1 MKKRTFAAVIVLAIC
16 AGIVLANLDTLRMML
31 PTRFSDTELI
41 YAQDGVT
48 RYYYHTLSEDAQIAY
63 TLILNAV
70 DAHPEEIEIPP
81 LDDEAFSAMFQ
92 ALSYDNPSLLCM
104 ENESHIVMRG
114 AKAYFVPQYVTD
126 AETCRAETE
135 ALLSEAR
142 EVVAQTSG
150 SASDYD
156 KELFFHD
163 YICRNT
169 EYVTDDATV
178 GYTAYDALLSG
189 RAVCEGYSRAL
200 QLLLDMVG
208 IPNYLVTGVGVDD
221 SGDREGHM
229 WNIVTIG
236 GANYHVDATWDDLD
250 AEEIH
255 HYAHTYFNVT
265 DAYISVNH
273 EEIAPAENNCNAVA
287 ANYYVQNGM
296 EFSAYDD
303 ACLQTMARAAAQSIQ
318 DETYTIEARFT
329 NQQAYSEAVA
339 DLAENQAIYEV
350 LYLADRR
357 LAGRVDEVVYVRSD
371 VTRTLQFAFDE

>member
-1 MKKRTFAAVIVLAIC
+1 MKRRALAALIVLALC

-31 PTRFSDTELI
+31 PTRFSNTELV
-41 YAQDGVT
+41 YAQDGVS

-81 LDDEAFSAMFQ
+81 LDDTEFSAMFQ

-126 AETCRAETE
+126 AATCRRQTDD
-135 ALLSEAR
+135 LLEKAR
-142 EVVAQTSG
+142 EIVAQADSLPD
-150 SASDYD
+150 AYD
-156 KELFFHD
+156 QELYFHD
-163 YICRNT
+163 YICQNT
-169 EYVTDDATV
+169 TYLTQEDD
-178 GYTAYDALLSG
+178 GYTAYNALVEG

-208 IPNYLVTGVGVDD
+208 VPNYLATGVGVDD
-221 SGDREGHM
+221 NGSREGHM

-236 GANYHVDATWDDLD
+236 GSNYHVDATWDDLD
-250 AEEIH
+250 AEDIH

-265 DAYISVNH
+265 DDYIGVNH

-296 EFSAYDD
+296 CFSAYDD
-303 ACLQTMARAAAQSIQ
+303 ACLQDMADAAAQSIQ
-318 DETYTIEARFT
+318 DGTYTIEVWFT
-329 NQQAYSEAVA
+329 NEQAYLEAAA
-339 DLAENQAIYEV
+339 DLTENQAVYEV

-357 LAGRVDEVVYVRSD
+357 VAEQVDEVVYVRSD
-371 VTRTLQFAFDE
+371 VTRTLQFAFE

>member
-1 MKKRTFAAVIVLAIC
+1 MKRRAFATLIVLALC

-31 PTRFSDTELI
+31 PTRFSNTELV
-41 YAQDGVT
+41 YAQDGVS

-70 DAHPEEIEIPP
+70 EAHPEEIEIPP

-126 AETCRAETE
+126 AATCRRLTDD
-135 ALLSEAR
+135 LLEKAR
-142 EVVAQTSG
+142 EIVAQADSLPD
-150 SASDYD
+150 AYD
-156 KELFFHD
+156 QELYFHD
-163 YICRNT
+163 YICQNT
-169 EYVTDDATV
+169 TYLTQEDD
-178 GYTAYDALLSG
+178 GYTAYNALLSG

-221 SGDREGHM
+221 SGSREGHM

-236 GANYHVDATWDDLD
+236 GSNYHVDATWDDLD
-250 AEEIH
+250 AEDIH

-265 DAYISVNH
+265 DAYIGVNH

-296 EFSAYDD
+296 CFSAYDD
-303 ACLQTMARAAAQSIQ
+303 ACLQDMADAAAQSIQ
-318 DETYTIEARFT
+318 DGTYTIEVWFT
-329 NQQAYSEAVA
+329 NEQAYLEAAA
-339 DLAENQAIYEV
+339 DLTENQAVYEV

-357 LAGRVDEVVYVRSD
+357 LAGRADEVVYVRSD

>member
-1 MKKRTFAAVIVLAIC
+1 MKRRALAALIVLVLC

-31 PTRFSDTELI
+31 PTRFSNTELV
-41 YAQDGVT
+41 YAQDGVS

-81 LDDEAFSAMFQ
+81 LDDTEFSTMFQ

-126 AETCRAETE
+126 AATCRRQTDG
-135 ALLSEAR
+135 LLEKAR
-142 EVVAQTSG
+142 EIVAQADSLPD
-150 SASDYD
+150 AYD
-156 KELFFHD
+156 QELYFHD
-163 YICRNT
+163 YICQNT
-169 EYVTDDATV
+169 TYLTQEDD
-178 GYTAYDALLSG
+178 GYTAYNALVEG

-208 IPNYLVTGVGVDD
+208 VPNYLATGVGVDD
-221 SGDREGHM
+221 NGSREGHM
-229 WNIVTIG
+229 WNIVTIDG
-236 GANYHVDATWDDLD
+236 SNYHVDATWDDLD
-250 AEEIH
+250 AEDIH

-265 DAYISVNH
+265 DDYIGVNH

-296 EFSAYDD
+296 CFSAYDD
-303 ACLQTMARAAAQSIQ
+303 ACLQDMADAAAQSIQ
-318 DETYTIEARFT
+318 DGTYTIEVWFT
-329 NQQAYSEAVA
+329 NEQAYLEAAA
-339 DLAENQAIYEV
+339 DLTENQAVYEV

-357 LAGRVDEVVYVRSD
+357 VAEQVDEVVYVRSD
-371 VTRTLQFAFDE
+371 VTRTLQFAFE

>member
-1 MKKRTFAAVIVLAIC
+1 MKRRAFAALIVLALC

-31 PTRFSDTELI
+31 PTRFSNTELV
-41 YAQDGVT
+41 YAQDGVS

-70 DAHPEEIEIPP
+70 EAHPEEIEIPP

-126 AETCRAETE
+126 AETCRRQTDD
-135 ALLSEAR
+135 LLEKAR
-142 EVVAQTSG
+142 EIVAQADSLPD
-150 SASDYD
+150 AYD
-156 KELFFHD
+156 QELYFHD
-163 YICRNT
+163 YICQNT
-169 EYVTDDATV
+169 TYLTQEDD
-178 GYTAYDALLSG
+178 GYTTYNALVEG

-208 IPNYLVTGVGVDD
+208 IPNYLATGVGVDD
-221 SGDREGHM
+221 SGSREGHM
-229 WNIVTIG
+229 WNIVTIDG
-236 GANYHVDATWDDLD
+236 SNYHVDATWDDLD
-250 AEEIH
+250 AEDIH

-265 DAYISVNH
+265 DDYIGVNH

-296 EFSAYDD
+296 CFSAYDD
-303 ACLQTMARAAAQSIQ
+303 ACLQDMADAAAQSIQ
-318 DETYTIEARFT
+318 DGTYTIEVWFT
-329 NQQAYSEAVA
+329 NEQAYLEAAA
-339 DLAENQAIYEV
+339 DLTENQAVYEV

-357 LAGRVDEVVYVRSD
+357 VAEQVDEVVYVRSD
-371 VTRTLQFAFDE
+371 VTRTLQFAFE

>member
-1 MKKRTFAAVIVLAIC
+1 MKKRTFAALIVLALC

-31 PTRFSDTELI
+31 PTRFSNTELV
-41 YAQDGVT
+41 YAQDGVS

-70 DAHPEEIEIPP
+70 EAHPEEIEIPP

-126 AETCRAETE
+126 AETCRRQTDD
-135 ALLSEAR
+135 LLEKAR
-142 EVVAQTSG
+142 EIVAQADSLPD
-150 SASDYD
+150 AYD
-156 KELFFHD
+156 QELYFHD
-163 YICRNT
+163 YICQNT
-169 EYVTDDATV
+169 TYLTQEDD
-178 GYTAYDALLSG
+178 GYTTYNALVEG

-208 IPNYLVTGVGVDD
+208 IPNYLATGVGVDD
-221 SGDREGHM
+221 SGSREGHM
-229 WNIVTIG
+229 WNIVTIDG
-236 GANYHVDATWDDLD
+236 SNYHVDATWDDLD
-250 AEEIH
+250 AEDIH

-265 DAYISVNH
+265 DDYIGVNH

-296 EFSAYDD
+296 CFSAYDD
-303 ACLQTMARAAAQSIQ
+303 ACLQDMADAAAQSIQ
-318 DETYTIEARFT
+318 DGTYTIEVWFT
-329 NQQAYSEAVA
+329 NEQAYLEAAV
-339 DLAENQAIYEV
+339 DLTENQAVYEV

-357 LAGRVDEVVYVRSD
+357 VAEQVDEVVYVRSD
-371 VTRTLQFAFDE
+371 VTRTLQFAFE

>member
-1 MKKRTFAAVIVLAIC
+1 MKRRAFAALIVLALS

-70 DAHPEEIEIPP
+70 EAHPEEIEIPP

-126 AETCRAETE
+126 AETCRRQTDD
-135 ALLSEAR
+135 LLEKAR
-142 EVVAQTSG
+142 EIVAQADSLPD
-150 SASDYD
+150 AYD
-156 KELFFHD
+156 QELYFHD
-163 YICRNT
+163 YICQNT
-169 EYVTDDATV
+169 TYLTQEDD
-178 GYTAYDALLSG
+178 GYTAYNALVEG

-208 IPNYLVTGVGVDD
+208 IPNYLATGVGVDD
-221 SGDREGHM
+221 SGSREGHM

-236 GANYHVDATWDDLD
+236 GSNYHVDATWDDL
-250 AEEIH
+250 EIGR
-255 HYAHTYFNVT
+255 AHV
-265 DAYISVNH
+265 
-273 EEIAPAENNCNAVA
+273 
-287 ANYYVQNGM
+287 
-296 EFSAYDD
+296 
-303 ACLQTMARAAAQSIQ
+303 
-318 DETYTIEARFT
+318 
-329 NQQAYSEAVA
+329 
-339 DLAENQAIYEV
+339 
-350 LYLADRR
+350 
-357 LAGRVDEVVYVRSD
+357 
-371 VTRTLQFAFDE
+371 

>member
-70 DAHPEEIEIPP
+70 EAHPEEIEIPP

-126 AETCRAETE
+126 AATCRRQTDD
-135 ALLSEAR
+135 LLEKAR
-142 EVVAQTSG
+142 EIVAQADSLPD
-150 SASDYD
+150 AYD
-156 KELFFHD
+156 QELYFHD
-163 YICRNT
+163 YICQNT
-169 EYVTDDATV
+169 TYLTQEDD
-178 GYTAYDALLSG
+178 GYTAYNALVEG

-200 QLLLDMVG
+200 QLFLDMVG
-208 IPNYLVTGVGVDD
+208 IPNYLATGVGVDD
-221 SGDREGHM
+221 SGSREGHM
-229 WNIVTIG
+229 WNIVTIDG
-236 GANYHVDATWDDLD
+236 SNYHVDATWDDLD
-250 AEEIH
+250 AEDIH

-265 DAYISVNH
+265 DDYIGVNH

-296 EFSAYDD
+296 CFSAYDD
-303 ACLQTMARAAAQSIQ
+303 ACLQDMADAAAQSIQ
-318 DETYTIEARFT
+318 DGTYTIEVWFT
-329 NQQAYSEAVA
+329 NEQAYLEAAA

>member
-70 DAHPEEIEIPP
+70 EAHPEEIEIPP

-126 AETCRAETE
+126 AETCRRQTDD
-135 ALLSEAR
+135 LLEKAR
-142 EVVAQTSG
+142 EIVAQADSLPD
-150 SASDYD
+150 AYD
-156 KELFFHD
+156 QELYFHD
-163 YICRNT
+163 YICQNT
-169 EYVTDDATV
+169 TYLTQEDD
-178 GYTAYDALLSG
+178 GYTAYNALVEG

-208 IPNYLVTGVGVDD
+208 VPNYLATGVGVDD
-221 SGDREGHM
+221 NGSREGHM

-236 GANYHVDATWDDLD
+236 GSNYHVDASWDDLD
-250 AEEIH
+250 AEDIH

-265 DAYISVNH
+265 DDYIGVNH

-296 EFSAYDD
+296 CFSAYDD
-303 ACLQTMARAAAQSIQ
+303 ACLQDMADAAAQSIQ
-318 DETYTIEARFT
+318 DGTYTIEVWFT
-329 NQQAYSEAVA
+329 NEQAYLEAAA
-339 DLAENQAIYEV
+339 DLTENQAVYEV

-357 LAGRVDEVVYVRSD
+357 VAEQVDEVVYVRSD
-371 VTRTLQFAFDE
+371 VTRTLQFAFE

>member
-1 MKKRTFAAVIVLAIC
+1 MKRRAFAALIVLALC

-31 PTRFSDTELI
+31 PTRFSNTELV
-41 YAQDGVT
+41 YAQDGVS

-81 LDDEAFSAMFQ
+81 LDDTEFSAMFQ

-126 AETCRAETE
+126 TATCRRQTDD
-135 ALLSEAR
+135 LLEKAR
-142 EVVAQTSG
+142 EIVAQADSLPD
-150 SASDYD
+150 AYD
-156 KELFFHD
+156 QELYFHD
-163 YICRNT
+163 SICQNT
-169 EYVTDDATV
+169 TYLTQEDD
-178 GYTAYDALLSG
+178 GYTAYNALVEG

-208 IPNYLVTGVGVDD
+208 IPNYLATGVGVDD
-221 SGDREGHM
+221 NGSREGHM
-229 WNIVTIG
+229 WNIVTIDG
-236 GANYHVDATWDDLD
+236 SNYHVDATWDDLD
-250 AEEIH
+250 AEDIH

-265 DAYISVNH
+265 DDYIGVNH

-296 EFSAYDD
+296 CFSAYDD
-303 ACLQTMARAAAQSIQ
+303 ACLQDMADAAAQSIQ
-318 DETYTIEARFT
+318 DGTYTIEVWFT
-329 NQQAYSEAVA
+329 NEQAYLEAAA
-339 DLAENQAIYEV
+339 DLTENQAVYEV

-357 LAGRVDEVVYVRSD
+357 VAEQVDEVVYVRSD
-371 VTRTLQFAFDE
+371 VTRTLQFAFE

>member
-1 MKKRTFAAVIVLAIC
+1 MKRRAFAALIVLALC

-31 PTRFSDTELI
+31 PTRFSNTELV
-41 YAQDGVT
+41 YAQDGVS

-81 LDDEAFSAMFQ
+81 LDDTEFSAMFQ

-126 AETCRAETE
+126 AATCRRQTDD
-135 ALLSEAR
+135 LLEKAR
-142 EVVAQTSG
+142 EIVAQADSLPD
-150 SASDYD
+150 AYD
-156 KELFFHD
+156 QELYFHD
-163 YICRNT
+163 YICQNT
-169 EYVTDDATV
+169 TYLTQEDD
-178 GYTAYDALLSG
+178 GYTAYNALVEG

-208 IPNYLVTGVGVDD
+208 IPNYLATGVGVDD
-221 SGDREGHM
+221 SGSREGHM
-229 WNIVTIG
+229 WNIVTIDG
-236 GANYHVDATWDDLD
+236 SNYHVDATWDDLD
-250 AEEIH
+250 AEDIH

-265 DAYISVNH
+265 DDYIGVNH

-296 EFSAYDD
+296 CFSAYDD
-303 ACLQTMARAAAQSIQ
+303 ACLQDMADAAAQSIQ
-318 DETYTIEARFT
+318 DGTYTIEVWFT
-329 NQQAYSEAVA
+329 NEQAYLEAAA
-339 DLAENQAIYEV
+339 DLTENQAVYEV

-357 LAGRVDEVVYVRSD
+357 VAEQVDEVVYVRSD
-371 VTRTLQFAFDE
+371 VTRTLQFAFE

>member
-1 MKKRTFAAVIVLAIC
+1 MKRRAFAALIVLALC

-70 DAHPEEIEIPP
+70 EAHPEEIEIPP

-126 AETCRAETE
+126 AATCRRLTDD
-135 ALLSEAR
+135 LLEKAR
-142 EVVAQTSG
+142 EIVAQADSLPD
-150 SASDYD
+150 AYD
-156 KELFFHD
+156 QELYFHD
-163 YICRNT
+163 YICQNT
-169 EYVTDDATV
+169 TYLTQEDD
-178 GYTAYDALLSG
+178 GYTAYNALLSG

-265 DAYISVNH
+265 DAYIGVNH

-296 EFSAYDD
+296 CFSAYDD
-303 ACLQTMARAAAQSIQ
+303 ACLQDMADAAAQSIQ
-318 DETYTIEARFT
+318 DGTYTIEVWFT
-329 NQQAYSEAVA
+329 NEQAYLEAAA

-357 LAGRVDEVVYVRSD
+357 LAGRADEVVYVRSD

>member
-1 MKKRTFAAVIVLAIC
+1 MKKRAFAALIVLALS

-70 DAHPEEIEIPP
+70 EAHPEEIEIPP

-126 AETCRAETE
+126 AETCRRQTDD
-135 ALLSEAR
+135 LLEKAR
-142 EVVAQTSG
+142 EIVAQADSLPD
-150 SASDYD
+150 AYD
-156 KELFFHD
+156 QELYFHD
-163 YICRNT
+163 YICQNT
-169 EYVTDDATV
+169 TYLTQEDD
-178 GYTAYDALLSG
+178 GYTAYNALVEG

-208 IPNYLVTGVGVDD
+208 IPNYLATGVGVDD
-221 SGDREGHM
+221 SGSREGHM

-236 GANYHVDATWDDLD
+236 GSNYHVDATWDDLD
-250 AEEIH
+250 AEDIH

-265 DAYISVNH
+265 DDYIGVNH

-296 EFSAYDD
+296 CFSAYDD
-303 ACLQTMARAAAQSIQ
+303 ACLQDMADAAAQSIQ
-318 DETYTIEARFT
+318 DGTYTIEVWFT
-329 NQQAYSEAVA
+329 NEQAYLEAAA
-339 DLAENQAIYEV
+339 DLTENQAVYEV

-357 LAGRVDEVVYVRSD
+357 VAEQVDEVVYVRSD
-371 VTRTLQFAFDE
+371 VTRTLQFAFE

>member
-70 DAHPEEIEIPP
+70 EAHPEEIEIPP

-126 AETCRAETE
+126 AATCRRQTDD
-135 ALLSEAR
+135 LLEKAR
-142 EVVAQTSG
+142 EIVVQADSLPD
-150 SASDYD
+150 AYD
-156 KELFFHD
+156 QELYFHD
-163 YICRNT
+163 YICQNT
-169 EYVTDDATV
+169 TYLTQEDD
-178 GYTAYDALLSG
+178 GYTAYNALVEG

-221 SGDREGHM
+221 SGSREGHM
-229 WNIVTIG
+229 WNIVTIDG
-236 GANYHVDATWDDLD
+236 SNYHVDATWDDLD
-250 AEEIH
+250 AEDIP

-265 DAYISVNH
+265 DDYIGVNH

-296 EFSAYDD
+296 CFSAYDD
-303 ACLQTMARAAAQSIQ
+303 ACLQDMADAAAQSIQ
-318 DETYTIEARFT
+318 DGTYTIEVWFT
-329 NQQAYSEAVA
+329 NEQAYLEAAA
-339 DLAENQAIYEV
+339 DLTENQAVYEV
-350 LYLADRR
+350 LYRADRR
-357 LAGRVDEVVYVRSD
+357 VAEQVDEVVYVRSD
-371 VTRTLQFAFDE
+371 VTRTLQFAFE

>member
-1 MKKRTFAAVIVLAIC
+1 MKRRAFAALIVLALC

-31 PTRFSDTELI
+31 PTRFSNTELV
-41 YAQDGVT
+41 YAQDGVS

-81 LDDEAFSAMFQ
+81 LDDTEFSAMFQ

-126 AETCRAETE
+126 TATCRRQTDD
-135 ALLSEAR
+135 LLEKAR
-142 EVVAQTSG
+142 EIVAQADSLPD
-150 SASDYD
+150 AYD
-156 KELFFHD
+156 QELYFHD
-163 YICRNT
+163 SICQNT
-169 EYVTDDATV
+169 TYLTQEDD
-178 GYTAYDALLSG
+178 GYTAYNALVEG

-208 IPNYLVTGVGVDD
+208 LPNYLATGVGVDD
-221 SGDREGHM
+221 SGSREGHM
-229 WNIVTIG
+229 WNIVTIDG
-236 GANYHVDATWDDLD
+236 SNYHVDATWDDLD
-250 AEEIH
+250 AEDIH

-265 DAYISVNH
+265 DDYIGVNH

-296 EFSAYDD
+296 CFSAYDD
-303 ACLQTMARAAAQSIQ
+303 ACLQDMADAAAQSIQ
-318 DETYTIEARFT
+318 DGTYTIEVWFT
-329 NQQAYSEAVA
+329 NEQAYLEAAA
-339 DLAENQAIYEV
+339 DLTENQAVYEV

-357 LAGRVDEVVYVRSD
+357 VAEQVDEVVYVRSD
-371 VTRTLQFAFDE
+371 VTRTLQFALE

>member
-1 MKKRTFAAVIVLAIC
+1 MKKRAFAALIVLALC

-31 PTRFSDTELI
+31 PTRFSNTELV
-41 YAQDGVT
+41 YAQDGVS

-81 LDDEAFSAMFQ
+81 LDDTEFSAMFQ

-126 AETCRAETE
+126 AATCRRQTDD
-135 ALLSEAR
+135 LLEKAR
-142 EVVAQTSG
+142 EIVAQADSLPD
-150 SASDYD
+150 AYD
-156 KELFFHD
+156 QELYFHD
-163 YICRNT
+163 YICQNT
-169 EYVTDDATV
+169 IYLTQEDD
-178 GYTAYDALLSG
+178 GYTAYNALVEG

-208 IPNYLVTGVGVDD
+208 IPNYLATGVGVDD

-250 AEEIH
+250 AEDIH

-265 DAYISVNH
+265 DDYIGVNH

-296 EFSAYDD
+296 CFSAYDD
-303 ACLQTMARAAAQSIQ
+303 ACLQDMADAAAQSIQ
-318 DETYTIEARFT
+318 DGTYTIEVWFT
-329 NQQAYSEAVA
+329 NEQAYLEAAA
-339 DLAENQAIYEV
+339 DLTENQAVYEV

-357 LAGRVDEVVYVRSD
+357 VAEQVDEVVYVRSD
-371 VTRTLQFAFDE
+371 VTRTLQFAFE

>member
-70 DAHPEEIEIPP
+70 EAHPEEIEIPP
-81 LDDEAFSAMFQ
+81 LDDTEFSAMFQ

-126 AETCRAETE
+126 AATCRRQTDD
-135 ALLSEAR
+135 LLEKAR
-142 EVVAQTSG
+142 EIVAQADSLPD
-150 SASDYD
+150 AYD
-156 KELFFHD
+156 QELYFHD
-163 YICRNT
+163 YICQNT
-169 EYVTDDATV
+169 TYLTQEDD
-178 GYTAYDALLSG
+178 GYTAYNALVEG

-208 IPNYLVTGVGVDD
+208 IPNYLATGVGVDD
-221 SGDREGHM
+221 SGSREGHM

-236 GANYHVDATWDDLD
+236 GSNYHVDATWDDLD
-250 AEEIH
+250 AEDIH

-265 DAYISVNH
+265 DDYIGVNH

-296 EFSAYDD
+296 CFSAYDD
-303 ACLQTMARAAAQSIQ
+303 ACLQDMADAAAQSIQ
-318 DETYTIEARFT
+318 DGTYTIEVWFT
-329 NQQAYSEAVA
+329 NEKAYLEAAA
-339 DLAENQAIYEV
+339 DLTENQAVYEV

-357 LAGRVDEVVYVRSD
+357 VAEQVDEVVYVRSD
-371 VTRTLQFAFDE
+371 VTRTLQFAFE

>member
-1 MKKRTFAAVIVLAIC
+1 MKRRAFAALIVLALC

-31 PTRFSDTELI
+31 PTRFSNTELV
-41 YAQDGVT
+41 YAQDGVS

-70 DAHPEEIEIPP
+70 EAHPEEIEIPP

-126 AETCRAETE
+126 AETCRRQTDD
-135 ALLSEAR
+135 LLEKAR
-142 EVVAQTSG
+142 EIVAQADSLPD
-150 SASDYD
+150 AYD
-156 KELFFHD
+156 QELYFHD
-163 YICRNT
+163 YICQNT
-169 EYVTDDATV
+169 TYLTQEDD
-178 GYTAYDALLSG
+178 GYTAYNALVEG

-208 IPNYLVTGVGVDD
+208 IPNYLATGVGVDD
-221 SGDREGHM
+221 SGSREGHM

-236 GANYHVDATWDDLD
+236 GSNYHVDATWDDLD
-250 AEEIH
+250 AEDIH

-265 DAYISVNH
+265 DDYIGVNH

-296 EFSAYDD
+296 CFSAYDD
-303 ACLQTMARAAAQSIQ
+303 ACLQDMADAAAQSIQ
-318 DETYTIEARFT
+318 DGTYTIEVWFT
-329 NQQAYSEAVA
+329 NEQAYLEAAA
-339 DLAENQAIYEV
+339 DLTENQAVYEV

-357 LAGRVDEVVYVRSD
+357 VAEQVDEVVYVRSD
-371 VTRTLQFAFDE
+371 VTRTLQFAFE

>member
-1 MKKRTFAAVIVLAIC
+1 MKRRAFAALIVLALC

-31 PTRFSDTELI
+31 PTRFSNTELV
-41 YAQDGVT
+41 YAQDGVS

-70 DAHPEEIEIPP
+70 EAHPEEIEIPP

-126 AETCRAETE
+126 AATCRRQTDD
-135 ALLSEAR
+135 LLEKAR
-142 EVVAQTSG
+142 EIVAQADSLPD
-150 SASDYD
+150 AYD
-156 KELFFHD
+156 QELYFHD
-163 YICRNT
+163 YICQNT
-169 EYVTDDATV
+169 TYLTQEDD
-178 GYTAYDALLSG
+178 GYTAYNALVEG

-208 IPNYLVTGVGVDD
+208 IPNYLTTGVGVDD
-221 SGDREGHM
+221 SGSREGHM
-229 WNIVTIG
+229 WNIVTIDG
-236 GANYHVDATWDDLD
+236 SNYHVDATWDDLD
-250 AEEIH
+250 AEDIH

-265 DAYISVNH
+265 DDYIGVNH

-296 EFSAYDD
+296 CFSAYDD
-303 ACLQTMARAAAQSIQ
+303 ACLQDMADAAAQSIQ
-318 DETYTIEARFT
+318 DGTYTIEVWFT
-329 NQQAYSEAVA
+329 NEQAYLEAAA
-339 DLAENQAIYEV
+339 DLTENQAVYEV
-350 LYLADRR
+350 LYLANRR
-357 LAGRVDEVVYVRSD
+357 VAEQVDEVVYVRSD
-371 VTRTLQFAFDE
+371 VTRTLQFAFE

>member
-1 MKKRTFAAVIVLAIC
+1 MKRRAFAALIVLALC
-16 AGIVLANLDTLRMML
+16 AGIVLADLDTLRMML
-31 PTRFSDTELI
+31 PTRFSNTELV
-41 YAQDGVT
+41 YAQDGVS

-70 DAHPEEIEIPP
+70 EAHPEEIEIPP

-126 AETCRAETE
+126 AETCRRQTDD
-135 ALLSEAR
+135 LLEKAR
-142 EVVAQTSG
+142 EIVAQADSLPD
-150 SASDYD
+150 AYD
-156 KELFFHD
+156 QELYFHD
-163 YICRNT
+163 YICQNT
-169 EYVTDDATV
+169 TYLTQEDD
-178 GYTAYDALLSG
+178 GYTAYNALVEG

-208 IPNYLVTGVGVDD
+208 IPNYLATGVGVDD
-221 SGDREGHM
+221 SGSREGHM

-236 GANYHVDATWDDLD
+236 GSNYHVDATWDDLD
-250 AEEIH
+250 AEDIH

-265 DAYISVNH
+265 DDYIGVNH

-296 EFSAYDD
+296 CFSAYDD
-303 ACLQTMARAAAQSIQ
+303 ACLQDMADAAAQSIQ
-318 DETYTIEARFT
+318 DGTYTIEVWFT
-329 NQQAYSEAVA
+329 NEQAYLEAAA
-339 DLAENQAIYEV
+339 DLTENQAVYEV

-357 LAGRVDEVVYVRSD
+357 VAEQVDEVVYVRSD
-371 VTRTLQFAFDE
+371 VTRTLQFAFE

>member
-1 MKKRTFAAVIVLAIC
+1 MKRRAFAALIVLALC

-31 PTRFSDTELI
+31 PTRFSNTELV
-41 YAQDGVT
+41 YAQDGVS

-81 LDDEAFSAMFQ
+81 LDDTEFSAMFQ

-126 AETCRAETE
+126 AATCRRQTDD
-135 ALLSEAR
+135 LLEKAR
-142 EVVAQTSG
+142 EIVAQADSLPD
-150 SASDYD
+150 AYD
-156 KELFFHD
+156 QELYFHD
-163 YICRNT
+163 SICQNT
-169 EYVTDDATV
+169 TYLTQEDD
-178 GYTAYDALLSG
+178 GYTAYNALVEG

-208 IPNYLVTGVGVDD
+208 IPNYLATGVGVDD
-221 SGDREGHM
+221 SGSREGHM
-229 WNIVTIG
+229 WNIVTIDG
-236 GANYHVDATWDDLD
+236 SNYHVDATWDDLD
-250 AEEIH
+250 AEDIH

-265 DAYISVNH
+265 DDYIGVNH
-273 EEIAPAENNCNAVA
+273 EEIAPAEKNCNAVA

-296 EFSAYDD
+296 CFSAYDD
-303 ACLQTMARAAAQSIQ
+303 ACLQDMADAAAQSIQ
-318 DETYTIEARFT
+318 DGTYTIEVWFT
-329 NQQAYSEAVA
+329 NEQAYLEAAA
-339 DLAENQAIYEV
+339 DLTENQAVYEV

-357 LAGRVDEVVYVRSD
+357 VAEQVDEVVYARSD
-371 VTRTLQFAFDE
+371 VTRTLQFAFE

>member
-70 DAHPEEIEIPP
+70 EAHPEEIEIPP

-126 AETCRAETE
+126 AATCRRQTDD
-135 ALLSEAR
+135 LLEKAR
-142 EVVAQTSG
+142 EIVAQADSLPD
-150 SASDYD
+150 AYD
-156 KELFFHD
+156 QELYFHD
-163 YICRNT
+163 YICQNT
-169 EYVTDDATV
+169 TYLTQEDD
-178 GYTAYDALLSG
+178 GYTAYNALLSG

-296 EFSAYDD
+296 CFSAYDD
-303 ACLQTMARAAAQSIQ
+303 ACLQDMADAAAQSIQ
-318 DETYTIEARFT
+318 DGTYTIEVWFA
-329 NQQAYSEAVA
+329 NEQAYSEAVA

>member
-1 MKKRTFAAVIVLAIC
+1 MKRRALAALIVLALC

-31 PTRFSDTELI
+31 PTRFSNTELV
-41 YAQDGVT
+41 YAQDGVS

-81 LDDEAFSAMFQ
+81 LDDTEFSAMFQ

-126 AETCRAETE
+126 AATCRRQTDD
-135 ALLSEAR
+135 LLEKAR
-142 EVVAQTSG
+142 EIVAQADSLPD
-150 SASDYD
+150 AYD
-156 KELFFHD
+156 QELYFHD
-163 YICRNT
+163 YICQNT
-169 EYVTDDATV
+169 IYLTQEDD
-178 GYTAYDALLSG
+178 GYTAYNALVEG

-208 IPNYLVTGVGVDD
+208 IPNYLATGVGVDD
-221 SGDREGHM
+221 SGSREGHM
-229 WNIVTIG
+229 WNIVTIDG
-236 GANYHVDATWDDLD
+236 SNYHVDATWD
-250 AEEIH
+250 
-255 HYAHTYFNVT
+255 
-265 DAYISVNH
+265 

-296 EFSAYDD
+296 CFSAYDD
-303 ACLQTMARAAAQSIQ
+303 ACLQDMADAAAQSIQ
-318 DETYTIEARFT
+318 DGTYTIEVWFT
-329 NQQAYSEAVA
+329 NEQAYLEAAA
-339 DLAENQAIYEV
+339 DLTENQAVYEV

-357 LAGRVDEVVYVRSD
+357 VAEQVDEVVYVRSD
-371 VTRTLQFAFDE
+371 VTRTLQFAFE

>member
-1 MKKRTFAAVIVLAIC
+1 MKRRAFATLIVLALC

-31 PTRFSDTELI
+31 PTRFSNTELV
-41 YAQDGVT
+41 YAQDGVS

-70 DAHPEEIEIPP
+70 EAHPEEIEIPP

-126 AETCRAETE
+126 AATCRRLTDD
-135 ALLSEAR
+135 LLEKAR
-142 EVVAQTSG
+142 EIVAQADSLPD
-150 SASDYD
+150 AYD
-156 KELFFHD
+156 QELYFHD
-163 YICRNT
+163 YICQNT
-169 EYVTDDATV
+169 TYLTQEDD
-178 GYTAYDALLSG
+178 GYTAYNALLSG

-221 SGDREGHM
+221 SGSREGHM

-236 GANYHVDATWDDLD
+236 GSNYHVDATWDDLD
-250 AEEIH
+250 AEDIH

-265 DAYISVNH
+265 DAYIGVNH

-296 EFSAYDD
+296 CFSAYDD
-303 ACLQTMARAAAQSIQ
+303 ACLQDMADAAAQSIQ
-318 DETYTIEARFT
+318 DGTYTIEVWFT
-329 NQQAYSEAVA
+329 NEQAYLEAAA
-339 DLAENQAIYEV
+339 DLTENQAVYEV

-357 LAGRVDEVVYVRSD
+357 VAEQVDEVVYVRSD
-371 VTRTLQFAFDE
+371 VTRTLQFAFE

>member
-1 MKKRTFAAVIVLAIC
+1 MKRRAFATLIVLALC

-70 DAHPEEIEIPP
+70 EAHPEEIEIPP

-126 AETCRAETE
+126 AETCRRQTDD
-135 ALLSEAR
+135 LLEKAR
-142 EVVAQTSG
+142 EIVAQADSLPD
-150 SASDYD
+150 AYD
-156 KELFFHD
+156 QELYFHD
-163 YICRNT
+163 YICQNT
-169 EYVTDDATV
+169 TYLTQEDD
-178 GYTAYDALLSG
+178 GYTAYNALVEG

-208 IPNYLVTGVGVDD
+208 VPNYLATGVGVDD
-221 SGDREGHM
+221 NGSREGHM

-236 GANYHVDATWDDLD
+236 GSNYHVDATWDDLD
-250 AEEIH
+250 AEDIH

-265 DAYISVNH
+265 DDYIGVNH

-296 EFSAYDD
+296 CFSAYDD
-303 ACLQTMARAAAQSIQ
+303 ACLQDMADAAAQSIQ
-318 DETYTIEARFT
+318 DGTYTIEVWFT
-329 NQQAYSEAVA
+329 NEQAYLEAAA
-339 DLAENQAIYEV
+339 DLTENQAVYEV

-357 LAGRVDEVVYVRSD
+357 VAEQVDEVVYVRSD
-371 VTRTLQFAFDE
+371 VTRTLQFAFE

>member
-1 MKKRTFAAVIVLAIC
+1 MKRRAFAALIVLALS

-70 DAHPEEIEIPP
+70 EAHPEEIEIPP

-126 AETCRAETE
+126 AETCRRQTDD
-135 ALLSEAR
+135 LLEKAR
-142 EVVAQTSG
+142 EIVAQADSLPD
-150 SASDYD
+150 AYD
-156 KELFFHD
+156 QELYFHD
-163 YICRNT
+163 YICQNT
-169 EYVTDDATV
+169 TYLTQEDD
-178 GYTAYDALLSG
+178 GYTAYNALVEG

-208 IPNYLVTGVGVDD
+208 IPNYLATGVGVDD
-221 SGDREGHM
+221 SGSREGHM

-236 GANYHVDATWDDLD
+236 GSNYHVDATWDDLD
-250 AEEIH
+250 AEDIH

-265 DAYISVNH
+265 DDYIGVNH

-296 EFSAYDD
+296 CFSAYDD
-303 ACLQTMARAAAQSIQ
+303 ACLQDMADAAAQSIQ
-318 DETYTIEARFT
+318 DGTYTIEVWFT
-329 NQQAYSEAVA
+329 NEQAYLEAAA
-339 DLAENQAIYEV
+339 DLTENQAVYEV

-357 LAGRVDEVVYVRSD
+357 VAEQVDEVVYVRSD
-371 VTRTLQFAFDE
+371 VTRTLQFAFE

>member
-1 MKKRTFAAVIVLAIC
+1 MKRRAFAALIVLALC

-31 PTRFSDTELI
+31 PTRFSNTELV
-41 YAQDGVT
+41 YAQDGVS

-70 DAHPEEIEIPP
+70 EAHPEEIEIAP

-92 ALSYDNPSLLCM
+92 TLSYDNPSLLCM

-126 AETCRAETE
+126 AETCRRQTDD
-135 ALLSEAR
+135 LLEKAR
-142 EVVAQTSG
+142 EIVAQADSLPD
-150 SASDYD
+150 AYD
-156 KELFFHD
+156 QELYFHD
-163 YICRNT
+163 YICQNT
-169 EYVTDDATV
+169 TYLTQEDD
-178 GYTAYDALLSG
+178 GYTAYNALVEG

-208 IPNYLVTGVGVDD
+208 IPNYLATGVGVDD
-221 SGDREGHM
+221 SGSREGHM

-236 GANYHVDATWDDLD
+236 GSNYHVDATWDDLD
-250 AEEIH
+250 AEDIH

-265 DAYISVNH
+265 DDYIGVNH

-296 EFSAYDD
+296 CFSAYDD
-303 ACLQTMARAAAQSIQ
+303 ACLQDMADAAAQSIQ
-318 DETYTIEARFT
+318 DGTYTIEVWFT
-329 NQQAYSEAVA
+329 NEQAYLEAAA
-339 DLAENQAIYEV
+339 DLTENQAVYEV

-357 LAGRVDEVVYVRSD
+357 VAEQVDEVVYVRSD
-371 VTRTLQFAFDE
+371 VTRTLQFAFE

>member
-1 MKKRTFAAVIVLAIC
+1 MKRRAFATLIVLALC

-31 PTRFSDTELI
+31 PTRFSNTELV
-41 YAQDGVT
+41 YAQDGVS

-70 DAHPEEIEIPP
+70 EAHSGEIEIPP

-126 AETCRAETE
+126 AATCRRLTDD
-135 ALLSEAR
+135 LLEKAR
-142 EVVAQTSG
+142 EIVAQADSLPD
-150 SASDYD
+150 AYD
-156 KELFFHD
+156 QELYFHD
-163 YICRNT
+163 YICQNT
-169 EYVTDDATV
+169 TYLTQEDD
-178 GYTAYDALLSG
+178 GYTAYNALLSG

-221 SGDREGHM
+221 SGSREGHM

-236 GANYHVDATWDDLD
+236 GSNYHVDATWDDLD
-250 AEEIH
+250 AEDIH

-265 DAYISVNH
+265 DAYIGVNH

-296 EFSAYDD
+296 CFSAYDD
-303 ACLQTMARAAAQSIQ
+303 ACLQDMADAAAQSIQ
-318 DETYTIEARFT
+318 DGTYTIEVWFT
-329 NQQAYSEAVA
+329 NEQAYLEAAA
-339 DLAENQAIYEV
+339 DLTENQAVYEV

-357 LAGRVDEVVYVRSD
+357 VAEQVDEVVYVRSD
-371 VTRTLQFAFDE
+371 VTRTLQFAFE

>member
-70 DAHPEEIEIPP
+70 EAHPEEIEIPP

-126 AETCRAETE
+126 AATCRRLTDD
-135 ALLSEAR
+135 LLEKAR
-142 EVVAQTSG
+142 EIVAQADSLPD
-150 SASDYD
+150 AYD
-156 KELFFHD
+156 QELYFHD
-163 YICRNT
+163 YICQNT
-169 EYVTDDATV
+169 TYLTQEDD
-178 GYTAYDALLSG
+178 GYTAYNALLSG

-221 SGDREGHM
+221 SGSREGHM

-236 GANYHVDATWDDLD
+236 GSNYHVDATWDDLD
-250 AEEIH
+250 AEDIH

-265 DAYISVNH
+265 DAYIGVNH

-296 EFSAYDD
+296 CFSAYDD
-303 ACLQTMARAAAQSIQ
+303 ACLQDMADAAAQSIQ
-318 DETYTIEARFT
+318 DGTYTIEVWFT
-329 NQQAYSEAVA
+329 NEQAYLEAAA
-339 DLAENQAIYEV
+339 DLTENQAVYEV

-357 LAGRVDEVVYVRSD
+357 VAEQVDEVVYVRSD
-371 VTRTLQFAFDE
+371 VTRTLQFAFE

>member
-70 DAHPEEIEIPP
+70 EAHPEEIEIPP

-126 AETCRAETE
+126 AETCRRQTDD
-135 ALLSEAR
+135 LLEKAR
-142 EVVAQTSG
+142 EIVAQADSLPD
-150 SASDYD
+150 AYD
-156 KELFFHD
+156 QELYFHD
-163 YICRNT
+163 YICQNT
-169 EYVTDDATV
+169 TYLTQEDD
-178 GYTAYDALLSG
+178 GYTAYNALVEG

-208 IPNYLVTGVGVDD
+208 VPNYLATGVGVDD
-221 SGDREGHM
+221 NGSREGHM

-236 GANYHVDATWDDLD
+236 GSNYHVDATWDDLD
-250 AEEIH
+250 AEDIH

-265 DAYISVNH
+265 DDYIGVNH

-296 EFSAYDD
+296 CFSAYDD
-303 ACLQTMARAAAQSIQ
+303 ACLQDMADAAAQSIQ
-318 DETYTIEARFT
+318 DGTYTIEVWFT
-329 NQQAYSEAVA
+329 NEQAYLEAAA
-339 DLAENQAIYEV
+339 DL
-350 LYLADRR
+350 
-357 LAGRVDEVVYVRSD
+357 
-371 VTRTLQFAFDE
+371 T

>member
-1 MKKRTFAAVIVLAIC
+1 MKRRAFAALIVLALC

-31 PTRFSDTELI
+31 PTRFSNTELV
-41 YAQDGVT
+41 YAQDGVS

-70 DAHPEEIEIPP
+70 DTHPEEIEIPP
-81 LDDEAFSAMFQ
+81 LDDTEFSAMFQ

-126 AETCRAETE
+126 AATCRRQTDD
-135 ALLSEAR
+135 LLEKAR
-142 EVVAQTSG
+142 EIVAQADSLPD
-150 SASDYD
+150 AYD
-156 KELFFHD
+156 QELYFHD
-163 YICRNT
+163 YICQNT
-169 EYVTDDATV
+169 TYLTQEDD
-178 GYTAYDALLSG
+178 GYTAYNALVEG

-208 IPNYLVTGVGVDD
+208 VPNYLATGVGVDD
-221 SGDREGHM
+221 NGSREGHM

-236 GANYHVDATWDDLD
+236 GSNYHVDATWDDLD
-250 AEEIH
+250 AEDIH

-265 DAYISVNH
+265 DDYIGVNH

-287 ANYYVQNGM
+287 ANYYVQNRM
-296 EFSAYDD
+296 CFSAYDD
-303 ACLQTMARAAAQSIQ
+303 ACLQDMADAAAQSIQ
-318 DETYTIEARFT
+318 DGTYTIEVWFT
-329 NQQAYSEAVA
+329 NEQAYLEAAA
-339 DLAENQAIYEV
+339 DLTENQAVYEV

-357 LAGRVDEVVYVRSD
+357 VAEQVDEVVYVRSD
-371 VTRTLQFAFDE
+371 VTRTLQFAFE

>member
-70 DAHPEEIEIPP
+70 EAHPEEIEIPP

-126 AETCRAETE
+126 AETCRRQTDD
-135 ALLSEAR
+135 LLEKAR
-142 EVVAQTSG
+142 EIVAQADSLPD
-150 SASDYD
+150 AYD
-156 KELFFHD
+156 QELYFHD
-163 YICRNT
+163 YICQNT
-169 EYVTDDATV
+169 TYLTQEDD
-178 GYTAYDALLSG
+178 GYTAYNALVEG

-208 IPNYLVTGVGVDD
+208 IPNYLATGVGVDD
-221 SGDREGHM
+221 SGSREGHM

-236 GANYHVDATWDDLD
+236 GSNYHVDATWDDLD
-250 AEEIH
+250 AEDIH

-265 DAYISVNH
+265 DDYIGVNH

-296 EFSAYDD
+296 CFSAYDD
-303 ACLQTMARAAAQSIQ
+303 ACLQDMADAAAQSIQ
-318 DETYTIEARFT
+318 DGTYTIEVWFT
-329 NQQAYSEAVA
+329 NEQAYLEAAA
-339 DLAENQAIYEV
+339 DLTENQAVYEV

-357 LAGRVDEVVYVRSD
+357 VAEQVDEVVYVRSD
-371 VTRTLQFAFDE
+371 VTRTLQFAFE

>member
-1 MKKRTFAAVIVLAIC
+1 MKRRAFAALIVLALC

-31 PTRFSDTELI
+31 PTRFSNTELV
-41 YAQDGVT
+41 YAQDGVS

-70 DAHPEEIEIPP
+70 EAHPEEIEIPP

-126 AETCRAETE
+126 AETCRRQTDD
-135 ALLSEAR
+135 LLEKAR
-142 EVVAQTSG
+142 EIVAQADSLPD
-150 SASDYD
+150 AYD
-156 KELFFHD
+156 QELYFHD
-163 YICRNT
+163 YICQNT
-169 EYVTDDATV
+169 TYLTQEDD
-178 GYTAYDALLSG
+178 GYTAYNALVEG

-208 IPNYLVTGVGVDD
+208 IPNYLATGVGVDD
-221 SGDREGHM
+221 SGSREGHM

-236 GANYHVDATWDDLD
+236 GSNYHVDATWDDLD
-250 AEEIH
+250 AEDIH

-265 DAYISVNH
+265 DDYIGVNH

-296 EFSAYDD
+296 CFSAYDD
-303 ACLQTMARAAAQSIQ
+303 ACLQDMADAAAQSIQ
-318 DETYTIEARFT
+318 DGTYTIEVWFT
-329 NQQAYSEAVA
+329 NEQAYLEAAA
-339 DLAENQAIYEV
+339 DLTENQVVYEV

-357 LAGRVDEVVYVRSD
+357 VAEQVDEVVYVRSD
-371 VTRTLQFAFDE
+371 VTRTLQFAFE

>member
-1 MKKRTFAAVIVLAIC
+1 MKRRAFAALIVLALC

-31 PTRFSDTELI
+31 PTRFSNTELV
-41 YAQDGVT
+41 YAQDGVS

-81 LDDEAFSAMFQ
+81 LDDTEFSAMFQ

-126 AETCRAETE
+126 TATCRRQTDD
-135 ALLSEAR
+135 LLEKAR
-142 EVVAQTSG
+142 EIVAQADSLPD
-150 SASDYD
+150 AYD
-156 KELFFHD
+156 QELYFHD
-163 YICRNT
+163 SICQNT
-169 EYVTDDATV
+169 TYLTQEDD
-178 GYTAYDALLSG
+178 GYTAYNALVEG

-208 IPNYLVTGVGVDD
+208 LPNYLATGVGVDD
-221 SGDREGHM
+221 SGSREGHM
-229 WNIVTIG
+229 WNIVTIDG
-236 GANYHVDATWDDLD
+236 SNYHVDATWDDLD
-250 AEEIH
+250 AEDIH

-265 DAYISVNH
+265 DDYIGVNH

-296 EFSAYDD
+296 CFSAYDD
-303 ACLQTMARAAAQSIQ
+303 ACLQDMADAAAQSIQ
-318 DETYTIEARFT
+318 DGTYTIEVWFT
-329 NQQAYSEAVA
+329 NEQAYLEAAA
-339 DLAENQAIYEV
+339 DLTENQAVYEV

-357 LAGRVDEVVYVRSD
+357 VAEQVDEVVYVRSD
-371 VTRTLQFAFDE
+371 VTRTLQFAFE

>member
-1 MKKRTFAAVIVLAIC
+1 MKRRALAALIVLALC

-31 PTRFSDTELI
+31 PTRFSNTELV
-41 YAQDGVT
+41 YAQDGVS

-81 LDDEAFSAMFQ
+81 LDDTEFSAMFQ

-126 AETCRAETE
+126 AATCRRQTDD
-135 ALLSEAR
+135 LLEKAR
-142 EVVAQTSG
+142 EIVAQADSLPD
-150 SASDYD
+150 AYD
-156 KELFFHD
+156 QELYFHD
-163 YICRNT
+163 YICQNT
-169 EYVTDDATV
+169 TYLTQEDD
-178 GYTAYDALLSG
+178 GYTAYNALVEG

-208 IPNYLVTGVGVDD
+208 IPNYLATGVGVDD
-221 SGDREGHM
+221 SGSREGHM

-250 AEEIH
+250 AEDIH

-265 DAYISVNH
+265 DDYIGVNH

-296 EFSAYDD
+296 CFSAYDD
-303 ACLQTMARAAAQSIQ
+303 ACLQDMADAAAQSIQ
-318 DETYTIEARFT
+318 DGTYTIEVWFT
-329 NQQAYSEAVA
+329 NEQAYLEAAA
-339 DLAENQAIYEV
+339 DLTENQAVYEV

-357 LAGRVDEVVYVRSD
+357 VAEQVDEVVYVRSD
-371 VTRTLQFAFDE
+371 VTRTLQFAFE

>member
-1 MKKRTFAAVIVLAIC
+1 MKRRAFAALIVLALC

-31 PTRFSDTELI
+31 PTRFSNTELV
-41 YAQDGVT
+41 YAQDGVS

-81 LDDEAFSAMFQ
+81 LDDTEFSAMFQ

-126 AETCRAETE
+126 AATCRRQTDD
-135 ALLSEAR
+135 LLEKAR
-142 EVVAQTSG
+142 EIVAQADSLPD
-150 SASDYD
+150 AYD
-156 KELFFHD
+156 QELYFHD
-163 YICRNT
+163 YICQNT
-169 EYVTDDATV
+169 TYLTQEDD
-178 GYTAYDALLSG
+178 GYTAYNALVEG

-208 IPNYLVTGVGVDD
+208 IPNYLATGVGVDD
-221 SGDREGHM
+221 NGSREGHM
-229 WNIVTIG
+229 WNIVTIDG
-236 GANYHVDATWDDLD
+236 SNYHVDATWDDLD
-250 AEEIH
+250 AEDIH

-265 DAYISVNH
+265 DDYIGVNH

-296 EFSAYDD
+296 CFSAYDD
-303 ACLQTMARAAAQSIQ
+303 ACLQDMADAAAQSIQ
-318 DETYTIEARFT
+318 DGTYTIEVWFT
-329 NQQAYSEAVA
+329 NEQAYLEAAA
-339 DLAENQAIYEV
+339 DLTENQAVYEV

-357 LAGRVDEVVYVRSD
+357 VAEQVDEVVYVRSD
-371 VTRTLQFAFDE
+371 VTRTLQFAFE

>member
-31 PTRFSDTELI
+31 PTRFSNTELV
-41 YAQDGVT
+41 YAQDGVS

-70 DAHPEEIEIPP
+70 EAHPEEIEIPP
-81 LDDEAFSAMFQ
+81 LDDTEFSAMFQ

-126 AETCRAETE
+126 AATCRRQTDD
-135 ALLSEAR
+135 LLEKAR
-142 EVVAQTSG
+142 EIVAQADSLPD
-150 SASDYD
+150 AYD
-156 KELFFHD
+156 QELYFHD
-163 YICRNT
+163 YICQNT
-169 EYVTDDATV
+169 TYLTQEDD
-178 GYTAYDALLSG
+178 GYTAYNALVEG

-208 IPNYLVTGVGVDD
+208 VPNYLATGVGVDD
-221 SGDREGHM
+221 SGSREGHM

-236 GANYHVDATWDDLD
+236 GSNYHVDATWDDLD
-250 AEEIH
+250 AEDIH

-265 DAYISVNH
+265 DDYIGVNH

-296 EFSAYDD
+296 CFSAYDD
-303 ACLQTMARAAAQSIQ
+303 ACLQDMADAAAQSIQ
-318 DETYTIEARFT
+318 DGTYTIEVWFT
-329 NQQAYSEAVA
+329 NEQAYLEAAA
-339 DLAENQAIYEV
+339 DLTENQAVYEV

-357 LAGRVDEVVYVRSD
+357 VAEQVDEVVYVRSD
-371 VTRTLQFAFDE
+371 VTRTLQFAFE

>member
-1 MKKRTFAAVIVLAIC
+1 MKKRAFAALIVLALC

-31 PTRFSDTELI
+31 PTRFSNTELV
-41 YAQDGVT
+41 YAQDGVS

-81 LDDEAFSAMFQ
+81 LDDTEFSAMFQ

-126 AETCRAETE
+126 AATCRRQTDD
-135 ALLSEAR
+135 LLEKAR
-142 EVVAQTSG
+142 EIVAQADSLPD
-150 SASDYD
+150 AYD
-156 KELFFHD
+156 QELYFHD
-163 YICRNT
+163 SICQNT
-169 EYVTDDATV
+169 TYLTQEDD
-178 GYTAYDALLSG
+178 GYTAYNALVEG

-208 IPNYLVTGVGVDD
+208 IPNYLATGVGVDD
-221 SGDREGHM
+221 SGSREGHM
-229 WNIVTIG
+229 WNIVTIDG
-236 GANYHVDATWDDLD
+236 SNYHVDATWDDLD
-250 AEEIH
+250 AEDIH

-265 DAYISVNH
+265 DDYIGVNH

-296 EFSAYDD
+296 CFSAYDD
-303 ACLQTMARAAAQSIQ
+303 ACLQDMADAAAQSIQ
-318 DETYTIEARFT
+318 DGTYTIEVWFT
-329 NQQAYSEAVA
+329 NEQAYLEAAA
-339 DLAENQAIYEV
+339 DLTENQAVYEV

-357 LAGRVDEVVYVRSD
+357 VAEQVDEVVYVRSD
-371 VTRTLQFAFDE
+371 VTRTLQFAFE